1 MGADSQGGEE
11 VNYPPRRAGFGR
23 PVFGIDIDGTLGDY
37 HGHFLRFASGW
48 LGREIPEFAG
58 GSLHS
63 HMGVS
68 KATYRQIKLAYRRGG
83 LKRSMPVYEGAPEMV
98 ASLRKRGAVI
108 VICTTRP
115 YLQLDNLEPDTR
127 EFLRRNR
134 IPHDSILSGE
144 HKYRDL
150 KAIYGKEHVV
160 SVLDD
165 LPEMCRQA
173 ENSGLPWVLRAQP
186 WNEDTDWPTTYLGC
200 YTGDLNMAGKVLHS
214 RLNEWEVRNRG

>member
-1 MGADSQGGEE
+1 MTG
-11 VNYPPRRAGFGR
+11 YPPRRAGFGR
-23 PVFGIDIDGTLGDY
+23 PVFGIDIDGTIGDY

-48 LGREIPEFAG
+48 LGRELSLAYN
-58 GSLHS
+58 GSVSLAA

-68 KATYRQIKLAYRRGG
+68 KATYRQVKLAYRRGG
-83 LKRSMPVYEGAPEMV
+83 LKRSMPVYEGAANMV
-98 ASLRKRGAVI
+98 NSLRKRGALI

-127 EFLRRNR
+127 EFLRRNSVQ
-134 IPHDSILSGE
+134 HDSILSGE

-150 KAIYGKEHVV
+150 KAIYGRDAVV

-173 ENSGLPWVLRAQP
+173 ESVGIPWILKAMP
-186 WNEDTDWPTTYLGC
+186 YNETIDPIGHFGC
-200 YTGDLNMAGKVLHS
+200 HVSDLEMAGKVLHA
-214 RLNEWEVRNRG
+214 RLDEWEGKHRD

>member
-1 MGADSQGGEE
+1 MGADPQGDEE

-23 PVFGIDIDGTLGDY
+23 PVFGIDIDGTIGDY
-37 HGHFLRFASGW
+37 HGHFLRFAEGW
-48 LGREIPEFAG
+48 LGREIPAFAG

-68 KATYRQIKLAYRRGG
+68 KTTYRQIKLAYRRGG

-127 EFLRRNR
+127 EFLRRNG
-134 IPHDSILSGE
+134 IPYDSILSGE

-150 KAIYGKEHVV
+150 KAIYGREAVV
-160 SVLDD
+160 SVIDD

-173 ENSGLPWVLRAQP
+173 EQCGVSWILKAMPY
-186 WNEDTDWPTTYLGC
+186 NETIDPIGKFGC
-200 YTGDLNMAGKVLHS
+200 HVSDLEMAAKVLHA
-214 RLNEWEVRNRG
+214 RLDEWEGQHRG